1 VSAEQTQVKEEIEEK
16 SDKEEEESQNEG
28 KLEI

>member
-1 VSAEQTQVKEEIEEK
+1 VSVEQTQVKEEIEEK